1 MNYFDEHQTY
11 NEDEISL
18 YELNKIDNS
27 YFFNNIEVT
36 NNRGISGDLVVIK
49 DKKVI
54 NIKKRNEQK
63 IVGYVNLNSQYK
75 MKINNKVYQIFTPLN
90 KKFEQFYISFN
101 SKKYTGTIYVII
113 NFKCWERN
121 SKCPHGNLIDIIGK
135 IGIYENDILALMYNH
150 NVFQKKMNIDKKKI
164 INDQKIIDDLK
175 DCDYK
180 IFTIDPKGSK
190 DLDDGFHYKEIE
202 NGFEI
207 GIHIA
212 CPILFLKE
220 YLLDILKRCT
230 TIYTTKNINLIPDI
244 YSENICSLL
253 EKKYRKTLSI
263 ILKFN
268 NDFECINKEIKEC
281 DVYVMKNYDYDSFD
295 EKHFHSVRFK
305 NWVKLSETYFNTKLD
320 SHTIVEK
327 WMICANKLIAN
338 HLIENNHE
346 NIILRVF
353 EEKESAFNS
362 DDNILNKI
370 IHQYKQEAAT
380 YQIYDPNEKLKFIH
394 SGFDNSYY
402 THFTSPI
409 RRAIDF
415 YNQCLILNKTIL
427 PKNELYTLLDNYTIY
442 EKNLKKFYRNQELL
456 KFINENDTNILEE
469 EAYIIQ
475 IKSNKLKLYLPNHK
489 LEISALL
496 FKYKFMDLMKASYTF
511 ENDHITYINYTNNEI
526 TYEYNLYEKI
536 NVEIYFY
543 PTELNIFDKIKVK
556 IK

>member
-1 MNYFDEHQTY
+1 MNYFDEYQIY
-11 NEDEISL
+11 NEDEISY

-27 YFFNNIEVT
+27 YYFNNIEVE
-36 NNRGISGDLVVIK
+36 NNRAIVGDLVVIK

-63 IVGYVNLNSQYK
+63 IVGYINLNSQYK

-90 KKFEQFYISFN
+90 KKFEQFYVSFS
-101 SKKYTGTIYVII
+101 SKKHTGTIYVII
-113 NFKCWERN
+113 NFKCWEKN

-135 IGIYENDILALMYNH
+135 VGKYENDIMALMYNH
-150 NVFQKKMNIDKKKI
+150 NVFQKKMNIDLNKI
-164 INDQKIIDDLK
+164 KNDQQIIDNLK

-190 DLDDGFHYKEIE
+190 DLDDGFHFKKIE

-212 CPILFLKE
+212 CPIIFLKE
-220 YLLDILKRCT
+220 YLLDIMKRCT
-230 TIYTTKNINLIPDI
+230 TIYTYKNINLIPDI

-268 NDFECINKEIKEC
+268 NDLEYNNLEIKESN
-281 DVYVMKNYDYDSFD
+281 VYVMKNYDYDSFD
-295 EKHFHSVRFK
+295 EKHFHSDRFK

-353 EEKESAFNS
+353 EEKESDFNS
-362 DDNILNKI
+362 DEILNKI
-370 IHQYKQEAAT
+370 IHQYKQEAAI
-380 YQIYDPNEKLKFIH
+380 YQIYNPNEKLKFIH

-427 PKNELYTLLDNYTIY
+427 SQNELFTLLNNYTIY

-511 ENDHITYINYTNNEI
+511 ENDYITYMNYTNDEI
-526 TYEYNLYEKI
+526 NYEYKLYEKI